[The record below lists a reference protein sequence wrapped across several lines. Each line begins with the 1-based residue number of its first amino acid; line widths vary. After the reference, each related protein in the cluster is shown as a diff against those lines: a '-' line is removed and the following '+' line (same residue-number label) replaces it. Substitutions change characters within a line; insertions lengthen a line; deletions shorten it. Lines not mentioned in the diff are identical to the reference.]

1 MFNTLKFNGANVI
14 RLLHDRRGG
23 GTPRGWVESMS
34 RTQSH
39 PAGDGA
45 QQEDEV
51 RGEPASE
58 PESGT
63 LSRDEVFETLSN
75 RRRRFVLHHLQ
86 EVDESATLSEIAEQ
100 VAAWENDS
108 TMDAISSSERKTV
121 YTSLQQFHLPKMEE
135 MGVVSYDSREGTV
148 ALTEAAADLDIYL
161 EVVDRYDIPWS
172 FYYVGLSAI
181 GSVMVALSAVGIE
194 PFAAV
199 PFSGWTVFVL
209 TTLTVS
215 AVAHYMRTRQMHL
228 GSDSQPPEVRQ

>member
-1 MFNTLKFNGANVI
+1 
-14 RLLHDRRGG
+14 
-23 GTPRGWVESMS
+23 MS

-39 PAGDGA
+39 PAGAGE
-45 QQEDEV
+45 QQRDEV
-51 RGEPASE
+51 PAE
-58 PESGT
+58 PESDSASET

-86 EVDESATLSEIAEQ
+86 DADESAPLSEIAEQ

-108 TMDAISSSERKTV
+108 TVDAVSSSERKTV
-121 YTSLQQFHLPKMEE
+121 YTSLQQFHLPKMDEI
-135 MGVVSYDSREGTV
+135 GVVSYDSREGTV
-148 ALTEAAADLDIYL
+148 ALTEAATDLDIYL
-161 EVVDRYDIPWS
+161 EVVDSYDIPWS

-181 GSVMVALSAVGIE
+181 GSVMVALSAVGVE

-215 AVAHYMRTRQMHL
+215 AVAHYLRTRRMRL